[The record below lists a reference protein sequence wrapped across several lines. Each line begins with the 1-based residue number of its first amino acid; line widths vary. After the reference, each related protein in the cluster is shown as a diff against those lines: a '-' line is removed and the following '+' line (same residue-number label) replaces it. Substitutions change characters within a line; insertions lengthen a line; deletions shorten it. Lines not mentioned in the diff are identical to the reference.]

1 MSGEPKSLMR
11 CEQLCVG
18 YRGRA
23 ILPPI
28 DIAIEPG
35 QLWAVAGRNGSG
47 KSTWLRTVLGLL
59 PPVSGNV
66 LRRTSLRLSY
76 VPQRLKLDELYPVL
90 ARDVVSMA
98 ATRHWDFVGPRA
110 QRAAN
115 ARAALAWAGA
125 EALAEQPFR
134 ALSEGQKQ
142 RVLLARLFASQPELA
157 LLDEPTSAMDA
168 VAERE
173 TLALLDNLR
182 HERGTSVIVV
192 CHALGL
198 VRSRADRMLFFD
210 ASGHAVISGTTS
222 EVLAHSAFRDNYE
235 PSEGSS

>member
-1 MSGEPKSLMR
+1 MSGDDTLMR
-11 CEQLCVG
+11 CDRLCVG
-18 YRGRA
+18 YRNRA

-28 DIAIEPG
+28 DLTIGRAEV
-35 QLWAVAGRNGSG
+35 WAVAGRNGSG

-59 PPVSGNV
+59 PPVSGSV
-66 LRRTSLRLSY
+66 QRSASLRLSY
-76 VPQRLKLDELYPVL
+76 VPQRLRLDELYPLL
-90 ARDVVSMA
+90 ARDVVSMGVERGGA
-98 ATRHWDFVGPRA
+98 FARPRLG
-110 QRAAN
+110 RAAE

-125 EALAEQPFR
+125 QALAERPFR

-173 TLALLDNLR
+173 TLALLDELR
-182 HERGTSVIVV
+182 RSRGTSVIVV

-198 VRSRADRMLFFD
+198 MRAAADRMLFFD
-210 ASGHAVISGTTS
+210 ASRQTVISGSTD
-222 EVLAHSAFRDNYE
+222 EVLAHSAFHDSYQ
-235 PSEGSS
+235 PTTGASG